1 MKDKIGF
8 IKNIIICIYDLMLL
22 FSILFFLSLPLVS
35 FTSGEVISN
44 NIFYQL
50 YLLIIILAYYI
61 WFWVNHNQTLGMKS
75 WKIILLNKDGTRN
88 ITITKCILRILIA
101 VLGGHLL
108 LLIHKKS
115 LHDLVSGTYMAR
127 IE

>member
-1 MKDKIGF
+1 MKEKIGF

-115 LHDLVSGTYMAR
+115 LHDLISGTYMSR

>member
-1 MKDKIGF
+1 
-8 IKNIIICIYDLMLL
+8 MLL

-88 ITITKCILRILIA
+88 ITITKCILRILFA

-115 LHDLVSGTYMAR
+115 LHDLISGTYMAR

>member
-1 MKDKIGF
+1 MKEKIGF

-88 ITITKCILRILIA
+88 ITITKCILRILFA

-115 LHDLVSGTYMAR
+115 LHDLISGTYMSR